1 MLAVLLLGLC
11 ASAAAA
17 AGPVATLPGGVP
29 LTAGFTQDL
38 LSAALATAAPG
49 EEFDLQLEQPRLPL
63 ANPLSSATA
72 ITVEGLQFDAGSGR
86 FSALLVGTIGDQ
98 VRFRLPAQGRA
109 QSLIELPVLAR
120 PLSAGE
126 PIAAADLDWIR
137 VAPDRLRPSSITDAG
152 QLIGSEAR
160 RALPP
165 GRVLSERDLQ
175 APRLVA
181 RGRTVQLVYRRPGL
195 ELQARGIAQADGALG
210 ELVRVVNL
218 DSRQQLD
225 GVVVGPDRVALGG
238 LPAGGSVSR

>member
-1 MLAVLLLGLC
+1 MPAMDGWW
-11 ASAAAA
+11 ARRPTPPPPGRRPARQAADQRRPLDPTALEDPVGPLRGVITCFHAA
-17 AGPVATLPGGVP
+17 PVARL
-29 LTAGFTQDL
+29 
-38 LSAALATAAPG
+38 
-49 EEFDLQLEQPRLPL
+49 PRL
-63 ANPLSSATA
+63 
-72 ITVEGLQFDAGSGR
+72 QDR
-86 FSALLVGTIGDQ
+86 Q
-98 VRFRLPAQGRA
+98 
-109 QSLIELPVLAR
+109 
-120 PLSAGE
+120 
-126 PIAAADLDWIR
+126 R
-137 VAPDRLRPSSITDAG
+137 VAVGVDDPRDQRGAEVGDPVHGQVSDPG

-195 ELQARGIAQADGALG
+195 ELQALGIAQADGALG

-238 LPAGGSVSR
+238 LPVSR